1 MHGRLARLAAIVAV
15 MAIATIGSAS
25 AQLADKK
32 ALTLEGAKA
41 IAAAAAVEAKKN
53 NWTVCIAV
61 VDDGGNLVYFERID
75 GTQLGSISVA
85 LGKARTA
92 LQFKR
97 PTKVFVD
104 AVAGGRAVVMTLTPD
119 IVTVEGGV
127 PLVHNGVVIG
137 AIGVSGVQSSQ
148 DAQIA
153 MAGVVALK

>member
-1 MHGRLARLAAIVAV
+1 MHGWLARFAAIVAV
-15 MAIATIGSAS
+15 MMIATGGSAS

-32 ALTLEGAKA
+32 VLTLDAAKTV
-41 IAAAAAVEAKKN
+41 AAAAAVEAKKN
-53 NWTVCIAV
+53 NWSVCIAV

-85 LGKARTA
+85 QGKARTA

-97 PTKVFVD
+97 PTKVFED
-104 AVAGGRAVVMTLTPD
+104 AVASGRTVVMTLTPD

-127 PLVHNGVVIG
+127 PLVHNGVIIG
-137 AIGVSGVQSSQ
+137 AVGVSGVLSSQ

-153 MAGVVALK
+153 MAGVGALK